1 MSGAELP
8 VGINVIISGVAAVLY
23 VAVLISIPFR
33 IKKYGKRCEKTDE
46 GTETGSEESGKM
58 FWLREIAIFVM
69 SAVIIVLC
77 AVLNFGTIGNVV
89 LCGCGVM
96 GSVIAARELS
106 GKKESSSAD

>member
-33 IKKYGKRCEKTDE
+33 IKKYGKRQKNTYE
-46 GTETGSEESGKM
+46 GTEAGSEGNEKM

-69 SAVIIVLC
+69 SAVIIGLC
-77 AVLNFGTIGNVV
+77 AFISFGTIGNLV
-89 LCGCGVM
+89 LCACGVL
-96 GSVIAARELS
+96 GSVIAAKELS
-106 GKKESSSAD
+106 AN

>member
-33 IKKYGKRCEKTDE
+33 IKKNGRRTKSDDE
-46 GTETGSEESGKM
+46 KM

-69 SAVIIVLC
+69 SVVIIGLC

-96 GSVIAARELS
+96 GSVIAARELY
-106 GKKESSSAD
+106 GKKESSSSSSAD

>member
-46 GTETGSEESGKM
+46 GTETGSEESGKR

-69 SAVIIVLC
+69 SAVIIGLC
-77 AVLNFGTIGNVV
+77 AFISFGTIGNLV
-89 LCGCGVM
+89 LCACGVL
-96 GSVIAARELS
+96 GSVIAAKELS
-106 GKKESSSAD
+106 AN